1 MLMFDAELK
10 VYDDTGNLKPAI
22 RAIEEH
28 RTKLHNAEAVS
39 EAVKRWRKVPEDQGL
54 QTALLKAVADR
65 DAHAPP
71 KPLPKAV
78 AVPKVEG
85 NFPAGI
91 LGAAGQKGA
100 FLSEGSVCVLAGAGG
115 VAKTALTLGVAADFA
130 LAEDGATLCDGLF
143 RADTGGGPVLFLTYE
158 DPAPVIAWKLRE
170 LKAYVEDGEETLNR
184 IHVMDMMGHPLFGPG
199 ARAGGAS
206 GLYNARP
213 EPLSGWAAMEA
224 ECDRTEPRLIVIDPA
239 TAAFTGEANA
249 AGPVRE
255 FMTALAGF
263 ARDRKCGIMVIAHTN
278 KASRG
283 RDADPLDPGATGG
296 STHWTD
302 AGRGCLVLDW
312 KPEKWAGD
320 AGDLVLA
327 VAKSNWGP
335 SRIWCD
341 VEPVRYNNGG
351 AVIGVNLKPG
361 AGWEKGSPKAKSG
374 SKGKKA
380 NVDKTRDRGRRHRAQ
395 PV

>member
-1 MLMFDAELK
+1 MFEAELDI
-10 VYDDTGNLKPAI
+10 YDDTGDLKPAI

-115 VAKTALTLGVAADFA
+115 VAKTALTLGVAAEFA
-130 LAEDGATLCDGLF
+130 LAERGATLCRGLF
-143 RADTGGGPVLFLTYE
+143 SADTGGGPVLFLSYE

-170 LKAYVEDGEETLNR
+170 LKAYVENGAEALDR
-184 IHVMDMMGHPLFGPG
+184 IHVMDMMGHPLFGPKE
-199 ARAGGAS
+199 RNGAS

-213 EPLSGWAAMEA
+213 EALSGWDAMEA
-224 ECDRTEPRLIVIDPA
+224 ECARITPRLIVIDPA

-278 KASRG
+278 KAARG
-283 RDADPLDPGATGG
+283 KDANPLDPGGTGG

-312 KPEKWAGD
+312 KPDIWGGE

-341 VEPVRYNNGG
+341 VETFRHKRSG
-351 AVIGVNLKPG
+351 AVIGVNLKPD
-361 AGWEKGSPKAKSG
+361 AGWEKNVPVKDAAGASNAKGRQKPKNAEE
-374 SKGKKA
+374 KKWEA
-380 NVDKTRDRGRRHRAQ
+380 IK
-395 PV
+395 